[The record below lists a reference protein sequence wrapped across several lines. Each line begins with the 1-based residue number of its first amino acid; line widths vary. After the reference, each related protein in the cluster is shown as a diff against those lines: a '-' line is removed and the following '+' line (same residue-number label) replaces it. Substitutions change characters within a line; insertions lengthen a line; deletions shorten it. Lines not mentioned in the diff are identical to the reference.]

1 MSVCNNTQLSQAT
14 RHLCSV
20 QPEGRNWAHNPD
32 YSRRIVTWM
41 VKTTWTTRQPKLLG
55 FEEASELGKKKNG
68 EEARRKKALVDVSGL
83 AWFNNSL
90 RKMVAY
96 AWQALPTDW
105 TGDVAQPVVYDISFN
120 RLAGSYVPLHVDE
133 PDRDAAGDIVCV
145 FVLEVI
151 HVATTHPTIDSTVYV
166 DIYTYALPLLFNAS
180 ARRQCIRWNLH
191 PLTSASIS
199 T

>member
-1 MSVCNNTQLSQAT
+1 MLRPTRRQKLGAQPGLQPSHSNLDGKNNLDHAT
-14 RHLCSV
+14 TKAAGL
-20 QPEGRNWAHNPD
+20 
-32 YSRRIVTWM
+32 RRGVGA
-41 VKTTWTTRQPKLLG
+41 RQ
-55 FEEASELGKKKNG
+55 KKNG

-151 HVATTHPTIDSTVYV
+151 HVATTHPTINSHGHGH
-166 DIYTYALPLLFNAS
+166 IYICLAN
-180 ARRQCIRWNLH
+180 I
-191 PLTSASIS
+191 I
-199 T
+199 